1 MAVGHG
7 GEFVKMI
14 NAMLVDATDLL
25 LWATRRD
32 AQATLPQLLRRL
44 VLTGEARVE
53 RIDFRAGEGVQL
65 EGWDGLVEA
74 GPGSAFVPDGVSG
87 WEIGTNRA
95 VKDKADGDY
104 ATRSAD

>member
-1 MAVGHG
+1 MAMGRG

-14 NAMLVDATDLL
+14 NATFVDATDLP

-44 VLTGEARVE
+44 VLAGEARVE

-65 EGWDGLVEA
+65 EGWDGLVEV
-74 GPGSAFVPDGVSG
+74 GQGSAFIPDGVSG
-87 WEIGTNRA
+87 
-95 VKDKADGDY
+95 
-104 ATRSAD
+104 